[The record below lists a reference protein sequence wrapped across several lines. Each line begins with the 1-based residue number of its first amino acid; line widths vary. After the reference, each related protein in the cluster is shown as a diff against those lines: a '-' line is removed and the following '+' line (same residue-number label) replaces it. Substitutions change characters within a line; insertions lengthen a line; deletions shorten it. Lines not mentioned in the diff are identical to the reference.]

1 VALARALVLRPK
13 LLLLD
18 EPTAGLDRE
27 ILPIFERCLAALP
40 GQGTT
45 VVIASHDA
53 DQPRRL
59 AGITMGIDRGRVSS
73 AAGDSFPQLK
83 ENA

>member
-1 VALARALVLRPK
+1 LVLRPQ

-27 ILPIFERCLAALP
+27 TLPIFERCLVELP

-45 VVIASHDA
+45 VVIAGHDA

-59 AGITMGIDRGRVSS
+59 AGTVLELDRGRLVRST
-73 AAGDSFPQLK
+73 DDLQPKLM
-83 ENA
+83 ETI